1 MNFSR
6 TSRGRVLII
15 AVIWRNKSRIF
26 KDISKI
32 IQLASGGFRELT
44 PGTHILTSIRYLRIM
59 AAATSDTTALETF
72 LMTHDIIFSWISLSS
87 PPQICWSLHPYL
99 FHLFPL
105 SFLSLTNNF
114 SILPDVFK
122 LKTKVFVCISRDQ
135 PRNHE
140 LSCRLSVHSLLT
152 IAFLS
157 GGRGN
162 CDELFYVVQNWI
174 SRVTKT

>member
-44 PGTHILTSIRYLRIM
+44 PGAHILTSIRYLRIM

-72 LMTHDIIFSWISLSS
+72 LMTHDIISS
-87 PPQICWSLHPYL
+87 
-99 FHLFPL
+99 
-105 SFLSLTNNF
+105 
-114 SILPDVFK
+114 
-122 LKTKVFVCISRDQ
+122 
-135 PRNHE
+135 
-140 LSCRLSVHSLLT
+140 
-152 IAFLS
+152 
-157 GGRGN
+157 
-162 CDELFYVVQNWI
+162 
-174 SRVTKT
+174 